1 MTVVELPWPP
11 SVNHYWRL
19 GQGHFH
25 VSTEGRR
32 YKSAVAAI
40 LEKAGIRP
48 VNGPVKITIDA
59 YPPDRRRRD
68 IDNLEKALLDA
79 CCLPNGG
86 VTGLYYDDSQ
96 IKRKE
101 STMWEFDADRAG
113 RVIVSRTPWDGV
125 VPIPAADV
133 AALKSKGGDLPWQS
147 SG

>member
-101 STMWEFDADRAG
+101 STMWSSMPTGPGASLFPERPGMAS
-113 RVIVSRTPWDGV
+113 SRCRRRMSPH
-125 VPIPAADV
+125 
-133 AALKSKGGDLPWQS
+133 
-147 SG
+147 